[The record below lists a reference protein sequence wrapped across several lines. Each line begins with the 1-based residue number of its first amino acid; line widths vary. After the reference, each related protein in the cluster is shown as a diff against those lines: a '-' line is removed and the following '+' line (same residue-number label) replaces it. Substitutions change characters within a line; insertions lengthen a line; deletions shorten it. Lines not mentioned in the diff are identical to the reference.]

1 MVTHQLQVERRT
13 GKVRRPETDVLP
25 LSHATNVCMDRPI
38 YGIIIGNVEGVR
50 DVPDD
55 KEMSDTEL
63 HSQSKV
69 DNAESQTVV
78 TRQQSK
84 LKVTRPLHVPAAVD
98 LSTSARDL
106 VKLQAEDDSLNSVRQ
121 KIQPYSGSE
130 EGHGTY
136 FFQDKQLLY
145 RLIIM
150 KKRGV
155 SRKQLVLPK
164 TLCDGMMKIAHEST
178 FWQNI
183 MEFHELLLE

>member
-69 DNAESQTVV
+69 DNAESQAVV

-98 LSTSARDL
+98 LSTSAKDL

-150 KKRGV
+150 KKEV
-155 SRKQLVLPK
+155 FLENSWFCRKHYA
-164 TLCDGMMKIAHEST
+164 MA
-178 FWQNI
+178 
-183 MEFHELLLE
+183 